1 MLDSL
6 TSISPTKSYLWSRL
20 LCDNKF
26 EGSIPIDAGK
36 LNLLS
41 ELQFDENLTSPV
53 ASGTG
58 FANRKFGHW

>member
-1 MLDSL
+1 M
-6 TSISPTKSYLWSRL
+6 
-20 LCDNKF
+20 
-26 EGSIPIDAGK
+26 DAGK